1 MIFGLK
7 PGESSKFQPILD
19 TQETLTNFH
28 GDEAKFFFFFGKNK
42 SKIADLKILSF
53 SKSPILKI
61 FLRKFHGLVL
71 GSVGLID
78 AKGIDVAQIIWP

>member
-1 MIFGLK
+1 VQLLAEMFGGSDFWL
-7 PGESSKFQPILD
+7 ETRVIID

-28 GDEAKFFFFFGKNK
+28 GDEAKKK
-42 SKIADLKILSF
+42 SKMADPKKLSF

-71 GSVGLID
+71 GSVGLFF
-78 AKGIDVAQIIWP
+78 ACF